1 MNTACKASHIWRI
14 QNGFYRFFLIL
25 IFLISA
31 PLSLYALPDPSP
43 EIIDQLE
50 QATEQRIEAVT
61 ILGGDNGAV
70 GGFYEFKTNDNI
82 DLRITKLGGCGTV
95 AHPRA
100 LGSGSIKWAPILKGN
115 LGYMTANYNYKSG
128 YLEGNSNYYDNYFA
142 ELGAGARFYFTEHL
156 STAPVIS
163 FIYGH
168 TDNKFKPGNSLGDE
182 FKAVFSGTLVD
193 WEMDTWTLVP
203 SLDIK
208 YTFNLKRTS
217 FEFYS
222 RYNFFHTEDF
232 RSSSPD
238 LKVNGN
244 SQTWE
249 NKLDVDMP
257 IGIKLMNRELH
268 TGGFVAATGLFGDAS
283 DGFHENLIYT
293 VNGRIV
299 LDMLGKLWKTRWV
312 GIGAS
317 YFWGEYFSGWAAGA
331 DLKLQF

>member
-1 MNTACKASHIWRI
+1 MNTAFRANHLLRI
-14 QNGFYRFFLIL
+14 QNGFYGFLIF

-31 PLSLYALPDPSP
+31 PFSVYALPDPSP
-43 EIIDQLE
+43 EIIEQLE
-50 QATEQRIEAVT
+50 HVTEQRIEAVT

-70 GGFYEFKTNDNI
+70 GGFYEFKTNDDI
-82 DLRITKLGGCGTV
+82 DLRITKLGGCGIV
-95 AHPRA
+95 APPRA
-100 LGSGSIKWAPILKGN
+100 LGSGSIKWAPVLKGN
-115 LGYMTANYNYKSG
+115 LGYMTANYSYKSG
-128 YLEGNSNYYDNYFA
+128 YLVGNSNYYDNYFA
-142 ELGAGARFYFTEHL
+142 ELGAGARFFFTEHL

-182 FKAVFSGTLVD
+182 FKSVFSGTLVD

-238 LKVNGN
+238 LKANGN

-249 NKLDVDMP
+249 NKLNVDVP
-257 IGIKLMNRELH
+257 LGIMFLTRELH
-268 TGGFVAATGLFGDAS
+268 TGGFIAATGLYGDAS
-283 DGFHENLIYT
+283 KGLNENHIYT
-293 VNGRIV
+293 VNGRLV
-299 LDMLGKLWKTRWV
+299 LDMLGKIWKTRWIGV
-312 GIGAS
+312 GAS
-317 YFWGEYFSGWAAGA
+317 YFWGDNFSGWAAGA
-331 DLKLQF
+331 DLRLQF